1 MTSPIFTSWKPE
13 HSALWGNVPL
23 RLRHSLH
30 QHELFS
36 RPALARLI
44 EAAPKS
50 NYMLIETGRPNERKL
65 WREGEIGE
73 LGGAEVIE
81 AIDNG
86 RIWLNLLRVN
96 EIDPR
101 YGKLLDEIFAELEGH
116 VPGLKTF
123 KRINGILIS
132 SPRAQVYYHFDTAGQ
147 TLWQIAGSK
156 RVYLYPA
163 APPFLTPESLEN
175 VTLYNN
181 ETGIKYEPWY
191 EDFATCMELK
201 PGDMAQWPL
210 NMPHRIENA
219 DELSVSMT
227 IEYYTADIRRRMFV
241 NGANG
246 LLRERLKLSPTRNV
260 SGPAFWAK
268 TAVYAAASKGGLLTR
283 ARSKRRPITFQLDAA
298 FLAKPSPVTNKQ
310 PGANAVAQAE
320 PEAHIVAGD

>member
-1 MTSPIFTSWKPE
+1 MTDPIFTSWQPE
-13 HSALWGNVPL
+13 YSALWGNVPL
-23 RLRHSLH
+23 RLKHRLN

-44 EAAPKS
+44 ETAPKE

-65 WREGEIGE
+65 WREGELGE
-73 LGGAEVIE
+73 LSGAAVIE
-81 AIDNG
+81 AIANG

-96 EIDPR
+96 EIDPQ
-101 YGKLLDEIFAELEGH
+101 YGKLLDDIFAELEEH
-116 VPGLKTF
+116 IPGFNTF

-147 TLWQIAGSK
+147 TLWQIHGSK

-163 APPFLTPESLEN
+163 TPPFLTPESLES
-175 VTLYNN
+175 VILYNN
-181 ETGIKYEPWY
+181 ETGIKYEEWY
-191 EDFATCMELK
+191 NDYATCMELK

-227 IEYYTADIRRRMFV
+227 IEYFTTDIRRRMFV

-246 LLRERLKLSPTRNV
+246 ILREKLKLNPNRDS
-260 SGPAFWAK
+260 SGPGLWAK
-268 TAVYAAASKGGLLTR
+268 TAMYAAASKSGLLR
-283 ARSKRRPITFQLDAA
+283 RQRSKRRPITFRLDPD
-298 FLAKPSPVTNKQ
+298 FLAKPPPATGEGLNSGALPV
-310 PGANAVAQAE
+310 AE
-320 PEAHIVAGD
+320 RETETLT

>member
-1 MTSPIFTSWKPE
+1 MANRIFTSWKPE

-23 RLRHSLH
+23 RLKHRLH

-65 WREGEIGE
+65 WREGEIGT
-73 LGGAEVIE
+73 LSGAEVIE
-81 AIDNG
+81 AIDSG

-101 YGKLLDEIFAELEGH
+101 YGELLDEIFGELEGR
-116 VPGLKTF
+116 VPGFTTF

-156 RVYLYPA
+156 RVYLYPPT
-163 APPFLTPESLEN
+163 PPFLTPETLES
-175 VTLYNN
+175 VILYNN
-181 ETGIKYEPWY
+181 ETGIKYEDWY
-191 EDFATCMELK
+191 DDYAKCIELQ

-227 IEYYTADIRRRMFV
+227 IEYFTRDIRRNLFV

-246 LLRERLKLSPTRNV
+246 LLREKLKLNPNRNL
-260 SGPAFWAK
+260 SGSAVWAK
-268 TAVYAAASKGGLLTR
+268 TAVYAAAAKSGLLSR
-283 ARSKRRPITFQLDAA
+283 QRNKRRPLTFKLDAA
-298 FLAKPSPVTNKQ
+298 FLAKPAPLASTGSNPAPVPQ
-310 PGANAVAQAE
+310 VSSLDNATT
-320 PEAHIVAGD
+320 

>member
-1 MTSPIFTSWKPE
+1 MSDPIFTSWRPE
-13 HSALWGNVPL
+13 HSSLWGNVPL
-23 RLRHSLH
+23 RLQHRLH

-36 RPALARLI
+36 RPALAQLI

-65 WREGEIGE
+65 WREGEIGDMS
-73 LGGAEVIE
+73 GAAVIE
-81 AIDNG
+81 AINNG

-101 YGKLLDEIFAELEGH
+101 YGRLLDDIFAELEDH

-147 TLWQIAGSK
+147 TLWQIHGSK

-163 APPFLTPESLEN
+163 AAPFLTPESLEN
-175 VTLYNN
+175 VILYNN
-181 ETGIKYEPWY
+181 ETGISYEKWY
-191 EDFATCMELK
+191 EDFATCMELR
-201 PGDMAQWPL
+201 PGEMAQWPL

-227 IEYYTADIRRRMFV
+227 IEYYTADIRRRMFM

-246 LLRERLKLSPTRNV
+246 LLRDKLKLSPSRNV
-260 SGPAFWAK
+260 SGPGLWAK
-268 TAVYAAASKGGLLTR
+268 TAVYAAASKTGLLKR
-283 ARSKRRPITFQLDAA
+283 QRGKRRPITFRLDPA
-298 FLAKPSPVTNKQ
+298 FLTQPAAGQPSQEAAPAAERETD
-310 PGANAVAQAE
+310 AVSS
-320 PEAHIVAGD
+320 

>member
-1 MTSPIFTSWKPE
+1 MTDPIFTAWKPE

-23 RLRHSLH
+23 RLKHRLH

-65 WREGEIGE
+65 WREGEMGK
-73 LGGAEVIE
+73 LSGMEVMD
-81 AIDNG
+81 AIASG

-96 EIDPR
+96 EIDPQ
-101 YGKLLDEIFAELEGH
+101 YGELLEEIFGELEGRM
-116 VPGLKTF
+116 PGFETF

-156 RVYLYPA
+156 RVYLYPKE
-163 APPFLTPESLEN
+163 PPFLTPETLEN
-175 VTLYNN
+175 VILYNN
-181 ETGIKYEPWY
+181 ETGIKYEGWY
-191 EDFATCMELK
+191 EDYAQCIDLR
-201 PGDMAQWPL
+201 PGEMAQWPL

-227 IEYYTADIRRRMFV
+227 IEYFTPEIRRSMFV

-246 LLRERLKLSPTRNV
+246 LLRDKLKVKPTRTL
-260 SGPAFWAK
+260 SGPALWAK
-268 TAVYAAASKGGLLTR
+268 TAVYAAASKGGLLKR
-283 ARSKRRPITFQLDAA
+283 GRKQRRPITFTLDKD
-298 FLAKPSPVTNKQ
+298 FLAKPTTAASAPV
-310 PGANAVAQAE
+310 PDAALPAE
-320 PEAHIVAGD
+320 SVLSGD

>member
-23 RLRHSLH
+23 RLRHRLH

-36 RPALARLI
+36 RPALAELI

-65 WREGEIGE
+65 WREGE
-73 LGGAEVIE
+73 LGDLSGAAVIE
-81 AIDNG
+81 AIANG

-101 YGKLLDEIFAELEGH
+101 YGKLLDDIFAELEDH

-123 KRINGILIS
+123 KRINGVLIS

-147 TLWQIAGSK
+147 TLWQIHGSK
-156 RVYLYPA
+156 RVYLYPP

-175 VTLYNN
+175 VILYNN

-191 EDFATCMELK
+191 EDYATCMALK

-210 NMPHRIENA
+210 NMPHRIEND

-227 IEYYTADIRRRMFV
+227 IEYFTADIRRRMFV

-246 LLRERLKLSPTRNV
+246 ILREKLKLSPTRNV

-283 ARSKRRPITFQLDAA
+283 ERSKRRPITFQLDQA
-298 FLAKPSPVTNKQ
+298 FLAGPPASADGPSNPGVVGQAKP
-310 PGANAVAQAE
+310 A
-320 PEAHIVAGD
+320 AHVLEND

>member
-1 MTSPIFTSWKPE
+1 MTSSIFTAWKPE

-23 RLRHSLH
+23 RLKHRLH

-65 WREGEIGE
+65 WREGELGKLSGE
-73 LGGAEVIE
+73 EVMD
-81 AIDNG
+81 AIASG

-96 EIDPR
+96 EIDPQ
-101 YGKLLDEIFAELEGH
+101 YGKLLDEIFGELEGRI
-116 VPGLKTF
+116 PGFTTF

-156 RVYLYPA
+156 RVYLYPPT
-163 APPFLTPESLEN
+163 PPFLTVETLEN
-175 VTLYNN
+175 VILYNN
-181 ETGIKYEPWY
+181 ETGIKYEQWY
-191 EDFATCMELK
+191 DDYAKCIELQ

-227 IEYYTADIRRRMFV
+227 IEYFTKDIRRNLFV

-246 LLRERLKLSPTRNV
+246 LLREKLKLKPTRSV
-260 SGPAFWAK
+260 AGPAVWAK
-268 TAVYAAASKGGLLTR
+268 TAVYAAAAKSGLLTKQ
-283 ARSKRRPITFQLDAA
+283 RSKRRPITFKLDRE
-298 FLAKPSPVTNKQ
+298 FLAKPAT
-310 PGANAVAQAE
+310 VASARPAE
-320 PEAHIVAGD
+320 RVLEGD

>member
-1 MTSPIFTSWKPE
+1 MTDSIFTAWKPE
-13 HSALWGNVPL
+13 HAALWGNVPL
-23 RLRHSLH
+23 RLKHRLH

-65 WREGEIGE
+65 WREGEMGE
-73 LGGAEVIE
+73 LSGLEVMD
-81 AIDNG
+81 AIASG

-96 EIDPR
+96 EIDPQ
-101 YGKLLDEIFAELEGH
+101 YGRLLDEIFGELEGRI
-116 VPGLKTF
+116 PDFTTF

-156 RVYLYPA
+156 RVYLYPKE
-163 APPFLTPESLEN
+163 PPFLTPESLEN
-175 VTLYNN
+175 VILYNN
-181 ETGIKYEPWY
+181 ETGIKYEGWY
-191 EDFATCMELK
+191 DDYAQCIELQ
-201 PGDMAQWPL
+201 PGEMAQWPL

-227 IEYYTADIRRRMFV
+227 IEYFTTDIRRNLFV

-246 LLRERLKLSPTRNV
+246 LLRDKLKLKPQRSL
-260 SGPAFWAK
+260 SGPAVWAK
-268 TAVYAAASKGGLLTR
+268 TAVYAAAAKGGLLKR
-283 ARSKRRPITFQLDAA
+283 GRSKRRPITFTLDRD
-298 FLAKPSPVTNKQ
+298 FLAKPQKAASAPA
-310 PGANAVAQAE
+310 PDAVRPTEQALG
-320 PEAHIVAGD
+320 GD